1 MKNAL
6 SIDVED
12 WFCVHNLSG
21 VIRKEDWTKCE
32 PRITESLF
40 RVLKILDEKKVKA
53 TFFVLGWIAGFYP
66 ELVKE
71 IDQRGHEIG
80 THGLS
85 HSLLTELTPEK
96 FGKELKTSIQLIEKN
111 TRKKVIGHRAPSFSI
126 TERTYWALDIMAKHG
141 IKYDSSVFPVSFHP
155 DYGVPHAPFGPYK
168 ITEEIWEFPLSVV
181 KILGR
186 NVPISGGGYFR
197 IFPYRFIR
205 YGIRKA
211 NLQGRPVVFYLHPWE
226 MDPGQPR
233 VKLPALKKFRH
244 YHNLDKT
251 EQRFRRLLNDFQF
264 TTISEVLHLCIET

>member
-40 RVLKILDEKKVKA
+40 RILKILDEKKVKA
-53 TFFVLGWIAGFYP
+53 TFFVLGWIAGYYP

-111 TRKKVIGHRAPSFSI
+111 TQKKVIGHRAPSFSI

-155 DYGVPHAPFGPYK
+155 DYGVPSAPFEPYK
-168 ITEEIWEFPLSVV
+168 ITEELWEFPLSVV

-226 MDPGQPR
+226 MDPDQPR
-233 VKLPALKKFRH
+233 VKLPALKNFRH